1 MSEEKI
7 FIEKFGEKYYCL
19 RQRKNIQSQSPKKK
33 TADSSNGINT
43 SGNCSRKKETL
54 NNKKI
59 VRPHQLEDEENEL
72 YKSVDKLENMVH
84 FKVSKI
90 KQFKPPADKKA
101 YFETRLQEFI
111 RINKLAMGILD
122 EIQYSTDVVY
132 DLKMVKIIFNH
143 NLTQLQCIED
153 EQKYLLQRAK
163 KRKFSRMNRFL
174 RLLICP
180 CCS

>member
-84 FKVSKI
+84 FKVVCLKLCISLRIIPCLKSGNGLLLYYYKRCPKLNNSSHPLTKKHISK
-90 KQFKPPADKKA
+90 QD
-101 YFETRLQEFI
+101 YR
-111 RINKLAMGILD
+111 
-122 EIQYSTDVVY
+122 
-132 DLKMVKIIFNH
+132 
-143 NLTQLQCIED
+143 NL
-153 EQKYLLQRAK
+153 
-163 KRKFSRMNRFL
+163 
-174 RLLICP
+174 
-180 CCS
+180 